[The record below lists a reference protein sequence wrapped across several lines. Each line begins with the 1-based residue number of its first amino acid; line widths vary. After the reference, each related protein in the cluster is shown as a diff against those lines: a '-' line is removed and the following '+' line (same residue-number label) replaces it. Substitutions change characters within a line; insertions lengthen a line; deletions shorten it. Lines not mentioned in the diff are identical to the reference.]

1 MNVLIYFVVGGREI
15 RIRKRKGEKE
25 KEKEREKISGK
36 ESDKIMF

>member
-1 MNVLIYFVVGGREI
+1 MNFLIYFVVGGREI
-15 RIRKRKGEKE
+15 RIRKRKRE